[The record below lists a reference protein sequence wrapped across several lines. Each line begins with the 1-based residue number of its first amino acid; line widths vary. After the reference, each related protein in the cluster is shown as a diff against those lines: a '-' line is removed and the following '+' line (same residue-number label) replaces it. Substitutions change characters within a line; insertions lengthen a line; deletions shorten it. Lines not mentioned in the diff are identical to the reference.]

1 MCMNVCKHTYYICT
15 YYIWFHYIGRSFT
28 IQYLS
33 HVCGCIHD
41 ASSTDTRDVNRRLRL
56 AFEAFNRAL
65 FYPFYFVFFF
75 FFLFCRMRPST
86 VQSIPTVHIY
96 TRSLVTS
103 YVVVSHLPS
112 HRRRRAFLVTTLT
125 ICTSQIYLFIYFFLH
140 NVYVLL
146 FCILYFVF
154 VDLYLLK
161 HTTLIKYK
169 NNSH

>member
-1 MCMNVCKHTYYICT
+1 MYVLHMVSLHRQEFHDTVSITCVWLHTRCFVNGYERREST
-15 YYIWFHYIGRSFT
+15 LALGFRSF
-28 IQYLS
+28 QPRSFLS
-33 HVCGCIHD
+33 FLFCI
-41 ASSTDTRDVNRRLRL
+41 
-56 AFEAFNRAL
+56 
-65 FYPFYFVFFF
+65 FF